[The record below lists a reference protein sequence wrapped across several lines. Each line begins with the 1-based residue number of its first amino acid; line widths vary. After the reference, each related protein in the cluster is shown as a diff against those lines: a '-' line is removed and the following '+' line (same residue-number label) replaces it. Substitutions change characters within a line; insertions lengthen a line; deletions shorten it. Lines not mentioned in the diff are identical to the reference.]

1 MKQITGNLA
10 IITLLL
16 TTFFTGG
23 CGGGGKAT
31 VKPRPWNIS
40 ITKRTPATIEVDLIG
55 VTELEKAAWEGYS
68 IDDYWKPGDLRR
80 ANADKLTPPNLVMNK
95 PWEIGETDPQ
105 WKKWI

>member
-1 MKQITGNLA
+1 MKQTSGMFVVVA
-10 IITLLL
+10 LLL
-16 TTFFTGG
+16 NAFVVAG

-40 ITKRTPATIEVDLIG
+40 ITKKTPATIEVDLIG

-80 ANADKLTPPNLVMNK
+80 AEADKITAPNLTVNT
-95 PWEIGETDPQ
+95 PWIVTEDDPQ
-105 WKKWI
+105 W